1 MYNHICKYKC
11 YVYNI
16 CTCVSISK
24 KIQPYVISCMC
35 VASATYPMAEHECYA
50 IKVMGMTSIL
60 LPISMSKYFIC
71 GSLAH
76 LKTRILFRLARRE
89 KFTHVAIHDM
99 LINT

>member
-1 MYNHICKYKC
+1 MY
-11 YVYNI
+11 
-16 CTCVSISK
+16 
-24 KIQPYVISCMC
+24 

-76 LKTRILFRLARRE
+76 QKTRILFRLARRE

-99 LINT
+99 LINTWELS